1 MRKLLLIVFVLL
13 CGLAKAQTPPPL
25 EFKME
30 KTYFCVG
37 EPIMFDTTININ
49 TNTYAEITI
58 RGPLNEDGTDR
69 PPVTRNY
76 TLSQHISPCGTE
88 HEGWYRLRA
97 RINGI
102 PNNNVDNIY
111 IHVQEVHVELSA
123 VPNTISPGG
132 TTMLIASGA
141 DYYSWETPSNNCATL
156 TVVGPQGNDTALIH
170 IGQECEC
177 GSWLDFSVRGYV
189 NGDNR
194 VVNSDFESG
203 NTGFYSAYH
212 YNPPDYYG
220 PPHYLPHCAVWDD
233 GYYTVHN
240 RAIDVHN
247 SPSYYAPWG
256 DPWNHG
262 HPGCGSGKYMIIN
275 GHTQPNTIVWEQ
287 TITVRPNVDYAFSAN
302 VCSLCG
308 GQPYAKLQFSING
321 QLIGREHDLHHKDV
335 GWETFYALW
344 TSGPTD
350 QTATIRLI
358 NSQIAPSGNDF
369 GVDNITFYDLM
380 SCEGQDTTQVQVVCD
395 VTVGDIQTP
404 DVICDLGTLDIDAPS
419 VTINAGSSTYSTYWE
434 IGPTPIGPWQLLPS
448 WSNVSSDYNGWYIHY
463 VVLHGEDHYNSNAVP
478 ITVIPSNNVHIEVEG
493 DNPSICLGDTITLT
507 AVADTNFLNYVSVGD
522 ILCEDGGT
530 VKRAKWG
537 EAAAAGRVA
546 KGIVFYV
553 DDTKWHGWAVSLT
566 QTGPM
571 AWSTEQVSIDTTYAN
586 WSLAIKN
593 FDGYGN
599 TQAITHAGGSTAT
612 TYPAAWSAVGF
623 GNGWY
628 LPAAGQLNMLYGELW
643 EVNLS
648 LNRVGGT
655 SIVDNVYLHTTS
667 HPGNNDNS
675 IFLWSSTQ
683 GSAKQYAIAVLV
695 SDGWVGQV
703 AKTLSNKYYVRAV
716 INF

>member
-37 EPIMFDTTININ
+37 ETIMFDTTININ

-76 TLSQHISPCGTE
+76 TLSQYISPCGTE

-102 PNNNVDNIY
+102 LNNNVDNIY

-156 TVVGPQGNDTALIH
+156 TVVGPQNNDTALIH

-194 VVNSDFESG
+194 VENSDFESG
-203 NTGFYSAYH
+203 NSGFYSAYGYRDPSY
-212 YNPPDYYG
+212 YNYSNG
-220 PPHYLPHCAVWDD
+220 SAVWQD
-233 GYYTVHN
+233 GYYTVHDE
-240 RAIDVHN
+240 ACEVHY
-247 SPSYYAPWG
+247 STAHPEWG
-256 DPWNHG
+256 CWDNPRNHDSV
-262 HPGCGSGKYMIIN
+262 GCGSGKYLIVN
-275 GHTQPNTIVWEQ
+275 GNTQPNAIVWQQ

-302 VCSLCG
+302 VCSLSNTA
-308 GQPYAKLQFSING
+308 PANLYFSING
-321 QLIGREHDLHHKDV
+321 QRLGEIDYVAKPV
-335 GWETFYALW
+335 GDGWTFYYQLW
-344 TSGPTD
+344 TSGPD
-350 QTATIRLI
+350 DHSAVIRLI
-358 NSQIAPSGNDF
+358 DTQTDANGNDF
-369 GVDNITFYDLM
+369 GIDNITFYDLM
-380 SCEGQDTTQVQVVCD
+380 SCEGQATTQVQVVCD

-448 WSNVSSDYNGWYIHY
+448 LSNVSSNYNGWYIHY
-463 VVLHGEDHYNSNAVP
+463 VVLHGGDHYNSNAVP
-478 ITVIPSNNVHIEVEG
+478 ITVVPPVNVHIEVEG
-493 DNPSICLGDTITLT
+493 DNPAICPDDTITLT
-507 AVADTNFLNYVSVGD
+507 AVADTIVLNYVSVGD

-537 EAAAAGRVA
+537 EAAADGRVA

-648 LNRVGGT
+648 LDRVGGT
-655 SIVDNVYLHTTS
+655 SIVDNVYIGAN
-667 HPGNNDNS
+667 HPGNGNVL
-675 IFLWSSTQ
+675 LWSSTQ
-683 GSAKQYAIAVLV
+683 GSSRQYAIVVEVA
-695 SDGWVGQV
+695 DGWVGQV
-703 AKTLSNKYYVRAV
+703 AKTSSNKHYVRAV
-716 INF
+716 IDF